1 MQGPVKSQN
10 SRPQI
15 FLEDETD
22 ARTIAAAQMA
32 STDAWLEAWLARFLQ
47 VLRELGKRGSA

>member
-1 MQGPVKSQN
+1 MQGPIRNQN

-15 FLEDETD
+15 FLADDTG
-22 ARTIAAAQMA
+22 ARTIAAAQVA

-47 VLRELGKRGSA
+47 ILRELGIRSSA